1 MLPNNYLA
9 PKTQP
14 YRLLPLLSYAVLLL
28 FALPLSAQ
36 NAPPPLTM
44 EEAVRTAIRDG
55 QGALVARYTRDAAQ
69 VKVDREKPIARPLL
83 TATIGETIQA
93 YPKSLVIP
101 GSPSAIFLPD
111 SSTQLR
117 FIFEQTLFQPG
128 MKEARARYLAQSGGV
143 DWDYRRDLYEIAR
156 SVRKAYLDVLRAEA
170 GTRIAQDGVSAAER
184 YQTLVQTQV
193 SAGMARPVDTFT
205 AESQLAEAKAG
216 LHRAENEL
224 TLARLNF
231 NRLLGRSSEA
241 EVSLLV
247 PQEAREIPA
256 KPDAAVQ
263 NAFAKRPE
271 IKMLELNVSA
281 AKAGITLAKLQSKP
295 SIGLRGQ
302 YSQQT
307 PTALIHQNYMEM
319 AVEIRLPIWDGG
331 KAKQDAQEAK
341 IQALRLKAL
350 LDETKAGVALE
361 VKQAW
366 LKLGE
371 EREAIALAN
380 TQTKEATALL
390 TVAEKAYEVNKGTAV
405 EVKEAQRR
413 WREALEKGSL
423 AKFNYLLAWIDFDH
437 ACGDSLVE
445 MKDALP
451 KKR

>member
-1 MLPNNYLA
+1 MFLSCALLA
-9 PKTQP
+9 P
-14 YRLLPLLSYAVLLL
+14 
-28 FALPLSAQ
+28 PLSAQ

-44 EEAVRTAIRDG
+44 AEAVRTAIRDG
-55 QGALVARYTRDAAQ
+55 RGALVARYTRDAAQ

-93 YPKSLVIP
+93 YPKSFAIP
-101 GSPSAIFLPD
+101 GAPSAIFLPD

-143 DWDYRRDLYEIAR
+143 DWDYRRDLSEIAR

-205 AESQLAEAKAG
+205 AESQVAEAKAG
-216 LHRAENEL
+216 LHHAKNEL

-231 NRLLGRSSEA
+231 NRLLGRSSEV

-247 PQEAREIPA
+247 PQEARDTPA
-256 KPDAAVQ
+256 KADAVVQ

-271 IKMLELNVSA
+271 IKMLELNTSA
-281 AKAGITLAKLQSKP
+281 AKAGITLAKLQSRP
-295 SIGLRGQ
+295 SLNLRGQ

-319 AVEIRLPIWDGG
+319 AVEIRFPILDGG
-331 KAKQDAQEAK
+331 KAKQDTQEAK
-341 IQALRLKAL
+341 IQALRLEAIL
-350 LDETKAGVALE
+350 NETKAGIALE

-380 TQTKEATALL
+380 TQTKEAVALL

-405 EVKEAQRR
+405 EVKEAQHR
-413 WREALEKGSL
+413 WREALEKGNL
-423 AKFNYLLAWIDFDH
+423 AQFNYLLAWVDFDH